1 MRIIQR
7 FIQGIFIGTFFCC
20 GLGCTSNEKPQ
31 LTVQG
36 KLAGAE
42 DQLIYLEELY
52 FVEKAPE
59 ILDTAR
65 LEKGIFTLSTPLT
78 KPGLYRIRLEKG
90 NRGFLFINDQPT
102 IRFTGNMQQ
111 MGLDGPRF
119 FSRANE
125 QFRQFMLETDRQRKD
140 IDSLH
145 KRIDALDLLSNK
157 QDSLL
162 NVARQ
167 AWKRADS
174 SYQQYLMGYLDTVH
188 HPVLAMIVVGF
199 TGDIDPLPLE
209 PIMNNLDKRFA
220 DQENIRA
227 MVNQY
232 RELLVKYK
240 AKPREGNQ
248 APEISLPDTS
258 GKTITLSSLRG
269 NYVLVDFWAS
279 WCRPCREENPN
290 IVKAYQQFKNKN
302 FTILGVSLDKER
314 MGWTEA
320 IRTDKLAWTQVSDL
334 KFWSGQT
341 IKKYGVEAIPYNV
354 LLDTAG
360 KIVAVNLR
368 GPKLAEKL
376 SQVLPK

>member
-1 MRIIQR
+1 MRIIH
-7 FIQGIFIGTFFCC
+7 FVKTLLFLSTWILISM
-20 GLGCTSNEKPQ
+20 GCQSDQKPQ

-65 LEKGIFTLSTPLT
+65 LEKGSFTLNTPLV
-78 KPGLYRIRLEKG
+78 KPGLYRIRLERS

-111 MGLDGPRF
+111 LGLDGPRF
-119 FSRANE
+119 YSRANE
-125 QFRQFMLETDRQRKD
+125 QFRQFMIETDLQRKRM
-140 IDSLH
+140 DSLNA
-145 KRIDALDLLSNK
+145 RVEALDNPPGK

-162 NVARQ
+162 QLARQ
-167 AWKRADS
+167 DWKRADS
-174 SYQQYLMGYLDTVH
+174 LYNQYLMHYLDTVH
-188 HPVLAMIVVGF
+188 HPVLAMVVVGF
-199 TGDIDPLPLE
+199 TGNMDPLPLE
-209 PIMNNLDKRFA
+209 PIMLNLGKRFA
-220 DQENIRA
+220 DNETIQS

-232 RELLVKYK
+232 RDLLVKYK
-240 AKPREGNQ
+240 AKPREGTI
-248 APEISLPDTS
+248 APEINLPDTS
-258 GKTITLSSLRG
+258 GKNITLSSLRG
-269 NYVLVDFWAS
+269 KYVLVDFWAS

-290 IVKAYQQFKNKN
+290 VVKAFQQFKQKN

-314 MGWTEA
+314 AGWTEA
-320 IRTDKLAWTQVSDL
+320 IRSDKLTWTQVSDL
-334 KFWSGQT
+334 KFWSGET

>member
-1 MRIIQR
+1 MTINRLLKNLL
-7 FIQGIFIGTFFCC
+7 FALGIVLFGM
-20 GLGCTSNEKPQ
+20 GCQSDQKPQ
-31 LTVQG
+31 LTIQG

-65 LEKGIFTLSTPLT
+65 LEKGNFTLSTPLL
-78 KPGLYRIRLEKG
+78 KPGLYRIRLERS

-102 IRFTGNMQQ
+102 IRFTGNMQEL
-111 MGLDGPRF
+111 GLDGPRF
-119 FSRANE
+119 YSRANE
-125 QFRQFMLETDRQRKD
+125 QFRQFMIDTDRQRKQM
-140 IDSLH
+140 DSLNA
-145 KRIDALDLLSNK
+145 RVEALDQPANK

-162 NVARQ
+162 NLARLE
-167 AWKRADS
+167 WKRTDS
-174 SYQQYLMGYLDTVH
+174 MYNQYLMRYLDTVH
-188 HPVLAMIVVGF
+188 HPVLAMVVVGF
-199 TGDIDPLPLE
+199 TGNLDPLPLE
-209 PIMNNLDKRFA
+209 PIMQNLGKRFA
-220 DQENIRA
+220 DNETIQS

-240 AKPREGNQ
+240 AKPREGSI
-248 APEISLPDTS
+248 APEINLPDTS
-258 GKTITLSSLRG
+258 GKNKTLSSLRG
-269 NYVLVDFWAS
+269 KYVLVDFWAS

-290 IVKAYQQFKNKN
+290 VVKAYQQFKNKN

-314 MGWTEA
+314 AGWTEA
-320 IRTDKLAWTQVSDL
+320 IRSDKLTWPQVSDL
-334 KFWSGQT
+334 KFWAGET

-368 GPKLAEKL
+368 GPKLLETL
-376 SQVLPK
+376 REVLPN